1 MDSQTTNSSNKNE
14 FSHYHKSAENMEKIS
29 EFFTDFF
36 RIHIF
41 KAFLYFLLMP
51 EFITDYSAN
60 AIGVTA
66 AYIISQI
73 ILALIASYKET
84 YMNKTGLSNI
94 AISIMMLIDILST
107 IIHRGSII
115 SICTI
120 IAIADEIIA
129 HKKTFELRKLKKLK
143 GYPLFSELLDNPA
156 YVFTNPNPNANIST
170 SMPANLNIINC
181 LYSKS
186 TAQNSVKITD
196 ITAIEPEKVSLEEM
210 TAEKPAENK
219 TFSIPFSADTPMEAR
234 ILGNATVDYSIFNI
248 QTEEMSGITDGSNR
262 SVSLSEIDY
271 TDNRHKI
278 INISKNKN
286 NNS

>member
-1 MDSQTTNSSNKNE
+1 MDSQTTNSSKDE

-29 EFFTDFF
+29 EFFNDFF

-60 AIGVTA
+60 AIGITA

-94 AISIMMLIDILST
+94 AISIMMLTDILST

-120 IAIADEIIA
+120 MAIADEIIA
-129 HKKTFELRKLKKLK
+129 HKKTYELRKLKKLK
-143 GYPLFSELLDNPA
+143 GYPLFSELLDNPS
-156 YVFTNPNPNANIST
+156 YVFAVPNLNANTNT
-170 SMPANLNIINC
+170 SIPANSNAVSC

-186 TAQNSVKITD
+186 MAQDSVKIPD
-196 ITAIEPEKVSLEEM
+196 IAAAEPEKISLEEM
-210 TAEKPAENK
+210 TSEKPAENRI
-219 TFSIPFSADTPMEAR
+219 FSIPFSADTPMEAR

-248 QTEEMSGITDGSNR
+248 QTEEMSVIPDGINR
-262 SVSLSEIDY
+262 SASLSEIDY

-286 NNS
+286 NNL